1 MVLLLLIY
9 VVLRALW
16 KIDVH
21 LISTLVHKSLYY
33 YYYYYKQRG
42 PLMGLEPTTST
53 LRVRRATHCATLIS
67 LDTELFVACLHLTTV
82 QFILCNTTDFYIVN
96 NRLMIKMIN
105 KNVNTL

>member
-1 MVLLLLIY
+1 
-9 VVLRALW
+9 
-16 KIDVH
+16 
-21 LISTLVHKSLYY
+21 
-33 YYYYYKQRG
+33 
-42 PLMGLEPTTST
+42 
-53 LRVRRATHCATLIS
+53 LIS